1 MTIDPDTPPMEDHSA
16 KLERELIDAFIRNRG
31 HDPVEI
37 RKRQD
42 ADAVTL
48 LADAATY
55 AAGKLTEVES
65 RSHLS
70 SDLHGTN

>member
-48 LADAATY
+48 A
-55 AAGKLTEVES
+55 
-65 RSHLS
+65 R
-70 SDLHGTN
+70 